1 MTILFFITSK
11 VAGNTIGVVE
21 FVTDTGELTG
31 IAFRGSCKI
40 QSNVFIVL
48 HIYYVSRCVRD
59 KISQQK
65 HKVVPWLL
73 LGLNG
78 L

>member
-21 FVTDTGELTG
+21 FVADTGELTG

-40 QSNVFIVL
+40 KAMYL
-48 HIYYVSRCVRD
+48 WYIYYVSRCVRD

>member
-40 QSNVFIVL
+40 QSNVFIV
-48 HIYYVSRCVRD
+48 H
-59 KISQQK
+59 
-65 HKVVPWLL
+65 LL
-73 LGLNG
+73 CKQMRAR
-78 L
+78 